1 MLDATGKLGL
11 EGGFFDGNMAAFGD
25 FDECL
30 RIDVEEST
38 IMVNVTGVNV
48 PLKIP
53 AFKGQY
59 TTNRIS
65 LVPLNS
71 KKYDAKTFYSEC
83 VTFCLLN
90 LILYH

>member
-1 MLDATGKLGL
+1 MLDATGKIGL

-71 KKYDAKTFYSEC
+71 KKYDAHTFYSEC
-83 VTFCLLN
+83 VTFLF
-90 LILYH
+90 

>member
-1 MLDATGKLGL
+1 VLDATGKLGL